1 MNNFYRAA
9 HLSRTMPN
17 LREPNDADNLRELAN
32 NLRDQIDAL
41 SRSRD
46 AMTSEDELNLSLNRE
61 VERGQGEA
69 SHKINRS
76 LPVSAF
82 LPNNVRQQASYP
94 RYIFIIYDA

>member
-1 MNNFYRAA
+1 
-9 HLSRTMPN
+9 MPN
-17 LREPNDADNLRELAN
+17 LRDPNDADNLRELAN

-46 AMTSEDELNLSLNRE
+46 AITSEDELNLSLNRE

-69 SHKINRS
+69 AHKINRS

-94 RYIFIIYDA
+94 R